1 MKRTF
6 IILILTI
13 TYGLLPAQETGQ
25 RVVLTAK
32 EKKDSIAERQYQLN
46 KYMLD
51 NRDLVLEANYLQ
63 DRRGNRRIVNSTINF
78 VAIDSTTAII
88 QVGSDYRNGPN
99 GVGGVTAK
107 GKITRWVVTENKK
120 QRSFNLSINVMTS
133 IGFYD
138 LFFSIG
144 LWGNSTAILTGMSAG
159 QLTFEGDVEPYS
171 ASRVYEG
178 RSL

>member
-1 MKRTF
+1 MKKI
-6 IILILTI
+6 IILLLMAITI
-13 TYGLLPAQETGQ
+13 GQLFAQENGQ
-25 RVVLTAK
+25 RVVLTKK
-32 EKKDSIAERQYQLN
+32 EKRDSIAERQYQIN

-51 NRDLVLEANYLQ
+51 NRDLVLEANYIQ

-107 GKITRWVVTENKK
+107 GRITKWEVTENKK
-120 QRSFNLSINVMTS
+120 QKSFSLSINVMTS
-133 IGFYD
+133 IGIYD

-144 LWGNSTAILTGMSAG
+144 SWGNSTARLTGLSAG
-159 QLTFEGDVEPYS
+159 ELTFEGDVEPYS

-178 RSL
+178 HSL

>member
-1 MKRTF
+1 MKKTI
-6 IILILTI
+6 IILLMAFTS
-13 TYGLLPAQETGQ
+13 GVLFAQEAG
-25 RVVLTAK
+25 RLVKLTSK
-32 EKKDSIAERQYQLN
+32 EKQDSIVESQYRLN
-46 KYMLD
+46 KYMLE
-51 NRDLVLEANYLQ
+51 NRDFVLEANYLQ

-107 GKITRWVVTENKK
+107 GRITRWVLTENKK
-120 QRSFNLSINVMTS
+120 QKSFSLSINVMTS

-144 LWGNSTAILTGMSAG
+144 SWGNSTARLSGLSAG
-159 QLTFEGDVEPYS
+159 ELIFEGNVEPYS

-178 RSL
+178 HSL